1 MSRAA
6 LLYGKKSLLDE
17 YNERM
22 VEKLR
27 IKSAERRGKF
37 TETVGFVRG
46 MKQMLNDVVIYQP
59 WKSCLGKHFNL
70 GGLLDAKKQFY
81 RFISLLLS
89 DLGQIFDIKC
99 TSPWQVISE
108 LQTAGIIT
116 ESVSTSIKVCLSI
129 ANEIRLKTY
138 FGNNGQKELF
148 SPVSNGD
155 DVDPFRDFGED
166 VVIRLLSTS
175 DYMSERCLDFCVKYF
190 REDQIDI
197 SIFQNLPATFS
208 NAVSVGYLYYRLQN
222 FPKALEWMESE
233 PKDSPDYAKSLV
245 GQGSIYSV
253 LGQVEKSVECYEN
266 ALQAHRNANS
276 QNKDVSKLGVVE
288 CLNALANREVDMGNY
303 KAAITFFI
311 EAISEHFELFGK
323 ETLTFILSSLTQNL
337 GYAYNVHGDMGLA
350 LETFKDAQE
359 MQKALPEV
367 PAGDVIHLNLNMAW
381 LFSKL
386 DNHEQSLEHIDRALQ
401 HCQKAFG
408 ENNLSIGL
416 AQTCNAAGVVYDR
429 LNLGD
434 KAKRMYKRSLE
445 IYQSVHG
452 DGLHN
457 GMILCNYIKFK
468 IF

>member
-1 MSRAA
+1 MSRAV
-6 LLYGKKSLLDE
+6 LLHGKKSLLDE
-17 YNERM
+17 YNER
-22 VEKLR
+22 VVDKLH
-27 IKSAERRGKF
+27 IKSAEKSGKS
-37 TETVGFVRG
+37 TKTVGFVRG
-46 MKQMLNDVVIYQP
+46 MKQMLNDVEIYQP
-59 WKSCLGKHFNL
+59 WQSCLGKHFNL
-70 GGLLDAKKQFY
+70 GGLLDAKKQVY

-89 DLGQIFDIKC
+89 DLGQIFDIRC

-116 ESVSTSIKVCLSI
+116 ESVSTSLKVCLSI

-138 FGNNGQKELF
+138 FGNSSQKELF

-175 DYMSERCLDFCVKYF
+175 DYMSERCLEFCVKYF

-222 FPKALEWMESE
+222 FPKALKWMESE
-233 PKDSPDYAKSLV
+233 PKDSPDYAKSLI

-266 ALQAHRNANS
+266 ALQAHRNANG
-276 QNKDVSKLGVVE
+276 QDGDVSKLGLVE
-288 CLNALANREVDMGNY
+288 CFNALANKEVDTGNY
-303 KAAITFFI
+303 EAAITLFK
-311 EAISEHFELFGK
+311 EAISKHAELFGK
-323 ETLTFILSSLTQNL
+323 ETPTFILILLTQNL

-367 PAGDVIHLNLNMAW
+367 PAGDIIHLNLNMAW

-401 HCQKAFG
+401 QCQKAFG

-429 LNLGD
+429 LNLGE
-434 KAKRMYKRSLE
+434 KAECMYQQSLE

-452 DGLHN
+452 DGPHR
-457 GMILCNYIKFK
+457 GMTKT
-468 IF
+468 